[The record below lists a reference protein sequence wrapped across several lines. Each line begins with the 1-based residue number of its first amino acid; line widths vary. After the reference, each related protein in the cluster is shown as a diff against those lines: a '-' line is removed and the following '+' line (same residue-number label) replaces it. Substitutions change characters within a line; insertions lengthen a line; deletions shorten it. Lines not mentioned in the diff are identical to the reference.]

1 MVNANTANASALS
14 PADKTPPNVVLGMA
28 SHIAATKNA
37 EKLACQ
43 CDIHIGFFFD
53 GFGRSRDLDDPASS
67 RYSNICRL
75 WEAHRDNKDDRRK
88 DTPNEFW
95 YSFYYSGLGTP
106 LNDDAASNA
115 IVSGALKVATNAGK
129 AVMDKAK
136 STAKEATG
144 VDKLDG
150 VAKLASPTKIGTKAL
165 KDSLSE
171 MSFRPV
177 VKAYKDIIKD
187 IQEAPENIRNVL
199 RLAEGNE
206 WVTRGKAS
214 VRGLLYDA
222 RKNPLKAGWAVAKTV
237 FSDLI
242 VDSIPL
248 VRDSRAASTVFGTG
262 VDARLTAA
270 LDQFEA
276 AWKDAKAQ
284 IPKVRRIQ
292 VSVFGADRG
301 AVIARAFVNE
311 LARKYKRANA
321 EDLAI
326 EGDAI
331 DIKFLGMFDAVSSL
345 IEENKLIGFLPL
357 VGMVKQNFGDRPL
370 GVPPA
375 VKKCVH
381 FAAAHELRFY
391 QRLDSLEKT
400 RGEQFLYPGTSEDI
414 TGGAPDGSMGFR
426 AELQRVALRD
436 MLNEALMAG
445 VMLDRME
452 DLVKYK
458 RETFLKFSLAAPI
471 NDGKSNYQMM
481 DLIAAYRKI
490 VPRTQGLDFTAHMKV
505 FIQWLAV
512 RYQSPEFR
520 ASVTSHADEVKAA
533 QRAKQK
539 RVEIAQAEF
548 EAARAAKPFDQE
560 RYGRATGA
568 LFKAQQDDQSTMQKT
583 IYELHR
589 PFVSV
594 WERLDSESKKITEMR
609 AQEQKRIDDEPRR
622 KSQWQKLVDEREAP
636 WRAKGMSPP
645 GMPPT
650 YQPARPLMSAEE
662 SILADAWIAASSGKT
677 TLPDEVMALF
687 DLLVHDTMLTS
698 WHDHLLSSTLYFQT
712 RAADAFGVTDAKE
725 EDETRKQDNANAARI
740 KQMQESMQMPRMS
753 RASP

>member
-177 VKAYKDIIKD
+177 VNAYKDIIKD

-357 VGMVKQNFGDRPL
+357 VGMVKQNFGDRP
-370 GVPPA
+370 
-375 VKKCVH
+375 
-381 FAAAHELRFY
+381 
-391 QRLDSLEKT
+391 
-400 RGEQFLYPGTSEDI
+400 PG
-414 TGGAPDGSMGFR
+414 
-426 AELQRVALRD
+426 
-436 MLNEALMAG
+436 
-445 VMLDRME
+445 
-452 DLVKYK
+452 
-458 RETFLKFSLAAPI
+458 
-471 NDGKSNYQMM
+471 
-481 DLIAAYRKI
+481 
-490 VPRTQGLDFTAHMKV
+490 
-505 FIQWLAV
+505 
-512 RYQSPEFR
+512 
-520 ASVTSHADEVKAA
+520 
-533 QRAKQK
+533 
-539 RVEIAQAEF
+539 
-548 EAARAAKPFDQE
+548 RAA
-560 RYGRATGA
+560 GR
-568 LFKAQQDDQSTMQKT
+568 Q
-583 IYELHR
+583 
-589 PFVSV
+589 
-594 WERLDSESKKITEMR
+594 EMR
-609 AQEQKRIDDEPRR
+609 AFCRR
-622 KSQWQKLVDEREAP
+622 P
-636 WRAKGMSPP
+636 
-645 GMPPT
+645 
-650 YQPARPLMSAEE
+650 
-662 SILADAWIAASSGKT
+662 
-677 TLPDEVMALF
+677 
-687 DLLVHDTMLTS
+687 
-698 WHDHLLSSTLYFQT
+698 
-712 RAADAFGVTDAKE
+712 
-725 EDETRKQDNANAARI
+725 
-740 KQMQESMQMPRMS
+740 
-753 RASP
+753 